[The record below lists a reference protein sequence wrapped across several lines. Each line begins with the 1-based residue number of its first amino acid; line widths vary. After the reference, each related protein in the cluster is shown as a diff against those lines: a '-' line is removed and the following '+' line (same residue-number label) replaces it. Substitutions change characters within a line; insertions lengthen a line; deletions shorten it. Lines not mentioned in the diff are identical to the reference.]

1 MKYNEI
7 SDLYKFYTTIL
18 KGSRSW
24 KQILFS
30 KHSLDEVEYCRVK
43 YNEWKQYA
51 LEEFDKIEDKEH
63 LKLWLKEK
71 QILSQ
76 HYYDSVAIVFSI
88 IATVV
93 IIEYAKYCIEHLSE
107 LVVTHII
114 IAISLLLA
122 MIICVCMFGVFL
134 LRRMQF
140 YQHCLELLK

>member
-43 YNEWKQYA
+43 YNEWKQYT

-63 LKLWLKEK
+63 LKLWLKESK
-71 QILSQ
+71 CKIIRR
-76 HYYDSVAIVFSI
+76 IVLP
-88 IATVV
+88 
-93 IIEYAKYCIEHLSE
+93 KK
-107 LVVTHII
+107 
-114 IAISLLLA
+114 ISHNN
-122 MIICVCMFGVFL
+122 
-134 LRRMQF
+134 Q
-140 YQHCLELLK
+140 